1 MDSAVVADIN
11 MAASPPRRDETG
23 SRSEGTRSAGIGSF
37 MAAHP
42 AMARAVESAEGRAG
56 HVLGT
61 LSDEVDDA
69 SSKVGAAA
77 HWAVGKAKATL
88 QSAADQVRERAT
100 TAVADYT
107 REDPIRAILIA
118 AGVGAVLMGV
128 LASMTRS
135 GARAVERKVRR

>member
-1 MDSAVVADIN
+1 MTTTTTDPSPLKYMGTQSQETVN
-11 MAASPPRRDETG
+11 MAA
-23 SRSEGTRSAGIGSF
+23 
-37 MAAHP
+37 

-56 HVLGT
+56 QAVGI
-61 LSDEVDDA
+61 LSDKVDDA
-69 SSKVGAAA
+69 TSKVGAAA
-77 HWAVGKAKATL
+77 DWAVGKAKATL

-100 TAVADYT
+100 AVVADYT

-118 AGVGAVLMGV
+118 AGVGAVLMGI

>member
-1 MDSAVVADIN
+1 MTTTTTTDPSPLKYMGTQSQETVN
-11 MAASPPRRDETG
+11 MAA
-23 SRSEGTRSAGIGSF
+23 
-37 MAAHP
+37 

-56 HVLGT
+56 QAMGRV
-61 LSDEVDDA
+61 SDEVGDA

-77 HWAVGKAKATL
+77 SWAVDKAKATL

-128 LASMTRS
+128 LAGMTRS
-135 GARAVERKVRR
+135 GARAVGRRVRR